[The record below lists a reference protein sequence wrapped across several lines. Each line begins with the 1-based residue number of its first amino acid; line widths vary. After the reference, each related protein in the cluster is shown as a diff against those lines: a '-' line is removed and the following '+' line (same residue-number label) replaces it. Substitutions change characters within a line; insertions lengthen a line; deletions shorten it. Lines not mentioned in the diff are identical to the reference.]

1 MAIKETNTRISVK
14 MPKDTYTKLLKIAE
28 KDDRSMSNLI
38 LKIINDYLKEK
49 EDI

>member
-1 MAIKETNTRISVK
+1 MAVKETNTRISVK
-14 MPKDTYTKLLKIAE
+14 MPKCTYDKLLKLAE
-28 KDDRSMSNLI
+28 SDDRSMSNLI

>member
-14 MPKDTYTKLLKIAE
+14 MPKETYNKLLNIAE
-28 KDDRSMSNLI
+28 QDDRSMSNLI
-38 LKIINDYLKEK
+38 LKIINDYLKKE